1 MLNRGAMMF
10 IGRED
15 LLEKLKRLWQKNVP
29 SLVTCR
35 GRRRIGKSTLIREFA
50 ARTANHFISL
60 EGQAPG
66 AGINGTTQLTSFA
79 EQLSIQTNSP
89 NLVPQNWLQA
99 FQMLDNALPKSGK
112 TVLLLDEISWMGAY
126 DATFPSTL
134 KIAWDKM
141 FSRHESLIVVLCGSV
156 SSWISKNILQ
166 GTGFVGRASLDLV
179 VGELPLKDCFSFW
192 RSSAK
197 RVSLQEKLDLLS
209 ITGGVPKYLEE
220 LNPALSTDENIRA
233 LCFSPEGLLFRDFN
247 QIFHEV
253 FGNRS
258 TIRKDILKAL
268 SNGPLTVT
276 ALAEALG
283 KETSGHLSDYLEE
296 LELSGFIAKD
306 MWINPRTK
314 KPALMAR
321 YRLKDNYARFY
332 LHYIEPRNH
341 EVENGLYQFT
351 SLENLPGWQTIL
363 GLQFENM
370 VVGNF
375 QLLLPKIGLN
385 GVSLLSASPYY
396 SAPTKGREGCQIDL
410 LIQSRKAL
418 YVVEM
423 KRKSEIGMEA
433 VREMEHKVEQLSVP
447 RGMSV
452 RTVLVYDG
460 HLAPKVQADGSF
472 DFAIPVEELFK

>member
-1 MLNRGAMMF
+1 M
-10 IGRED
+10 
-15 LLEKLKRLWQKNVP
+15 
-29 SLVTCR
+29 
-35 GRRRIGKSTLIREFA
+35 
-50 ARTANHFISL
+50 
-60 EGQAPG
+60 
-66 AGINGTTQLTSFA
+66 
-79 EQLSIQTNSP
+79 
-89 NLVPQNWLQA
+89 
-99 FQMLDNALPKSGK
+99 
-112 TVLLLDEISWMGAY
+112 
-126 DATFPSTL
+126 
-134 KIAWDKM
+134 
-141 FSRHESLIVVLCGSV
+141 
-156 SSWISKNILQ
+156 
-166 GTGFVGRASLDLV
+166 DLV

-370 VVGNF
+370 MVGNF

-385 GVSLLSASPYY
+385 GVSLLSASPRTSYRRSSFTIAKILANLGADFHNPIIDIVSNPPQEKAWLNSYY
-396 SAPTKGREGCQIDL
+396 
-410 LIQSRKAL
+410 IQEPKADDDP
-418 YVVEM
+418 Y
-423 KRKSEIGMEA
+423 RYY
-433 VREMEHKVEQLSVP
+433 RW
-447 RGMSV
+447 
-452 RTVLVYDG
+452 
-460 HLAPKVQADGSF
+460 
-472 DFAIPVEELFK
+472 

>member
-1 MLNRGAMMF
+1 MF
-10 IGRED
+10 VGRED
-15 LLEKLKRLWQKNVP
+15 LLEKLQGLWQKNVP

-50 ARTANHFISL
+50 VRTAKHFISL

-66 AGINGTTQLTSFA
+66 AGINGTTQLKSFA
-79 EQLSIQTNSP
+79 EQLSMQTNSP
-89 NLVPQNWLQA
+89 GLVPQNWLQA
-99 FQMLDNALPKSGK
+99 FQLLDNALPKSGK

-134 KIAWDKM
+134 KIAWDRM

-166 GTGFVGRASLDLV
+166 GTGFAGRASLDLV
-179 VGELPLKDCFSFW
+179 VGELPLKECFSFW

-197 RVSLQEKLDLLS
+197 RVSLQEKLDFLS

-253 FGNRS
+253 FGSRS

-276 ALAEALG
+276 ALSKALG
-283 KETSGHLSDYLEE
+283 KEASGHLSDYLEE

-332 LHYIEPRNH
+332 LHYIEPRIH
-341 EVENGLYQFT
+341 EVENGLYQYT
-351 SLENLPGWQTIL
+351 SLE
-363 GLQFENM
+363 F
-370 VVGNF
+370 
-375 QLLLPKIGLN
+375 
-385 GVSLLSASPYY
+385 
-396 SAPTKGREGCQIDL
+396 R
-410 LIQSRKAL
+410 R
-418 YVVEM
+418 
-423 KRKSEIGMEA
+423 
-433 VREMEHKVEQLSVP
+433 
-447 RGMSV
+447 
-452 RTVLVYDG
+452 
-460 HLAPKVQADGSF
+460 
-472 DFAIPVEELFK
+472 